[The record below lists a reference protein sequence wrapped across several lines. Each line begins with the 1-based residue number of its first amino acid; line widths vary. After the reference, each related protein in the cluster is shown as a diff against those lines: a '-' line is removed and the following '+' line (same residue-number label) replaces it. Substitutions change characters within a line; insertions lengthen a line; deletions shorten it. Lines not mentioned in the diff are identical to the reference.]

1 MLETDAR
8 DRVIVALD
16 CDRERALELAR
27 ELSGHAAWLKVG
39 MTLYYAEGPEI
50 VKTFKDLGFKV
61 FLDLKFHDIPHQ
73 VRGAARSASLA
84 GADLLSVHGLGSGAM
99 LAACREGAEEAR
111 EDRAKLVAITVLTSM
126 NQDSLS
132 EIGVESP
139 VAEEAA
145 RLAKLA
151 QANGIDGI
159 VCSPMEAHDMRE
171 LLGPDALIVTPGVR
185 PVGAAL
191 GDQSRVAT
199 PSQAIER
206 GASHIV
212 VGRPITGADDPVAAF
227 DAIVAELV
235 ENVASKIPLSHHFW
249 VSLAQFSP
257 CACENFPILCV
268 ESQVRGSTFSAIY
281 CTFCGYR
288 LTYGAAIEHFVRF
301 TC

>member
-1 MLETDAR
+1 MLENDAR

-16 CDRERALELAR
+16 CDRERALELAH

-39 MTLYYAEGPEI
+39 MTLYYAEGPQI

-126 NQDSLS
+126 NQDALS

-212 VGRPITGADDPVAAF
+212 VGRPITGADDPVAAL
-227 DAIVAELV
+227 ARPKTSSRWRKLPANRPANVQKPSRNLV
-235 ENVASKIPLSHHFW
+235 NKFQNAFRSAQRHTISRWAAALFRQKHH
-249 VSLAQFSP
+249 QSP
-257 CACENFPILCV
+257 
-268 ESQVRGSTFSAIY
+268 
-281 CTFCGYR
+281 
-288 LTYGAAIEHFVRF
+288 H
-301 TC
+301 